1 MLMKLK
7 QKKNKNYTRDK
18 KNLTTTYIL
27 KLTHRPSIL
36 PGACPCCRWKP
47 KKFKWKPVAAKMFV
61 KEIRSGGL
69 SREKGLLIMSPKE
82 CYHLNQTLE
91 IWKEL
96 ITNMEHLKIAIFILI
111 TSIYRVLMVL
121 EYIAKIR
128 KDLLDR
134 RFF

>member
-1 MLMKLK
+1 
-7 QKKNKNYTRDK
+7 
-18 KNLTTTYIL
+18 
-27 KLTHRPSIL
+27 
-36 PGACPCCRWKP
+36 
-47 KKFKWKPVAAKMFV
+47 MFV

-111 TSIYRVLMVL
+111 TSICTHGLGIHSQNSEGL
-121 EYIAKIR
+121 T
-128 KDLLDR
+128 
-134 RFF
+134 

>member
-1 MLMKLK
+1 
-7 QKKNKNYTRDK
+7 
-18 KNLTTTYIL
+18 
-27 KLTHRPSIL
+27 
-36 PGACPCCRWKP
+36 
-47 KKFKWKPVAAKMFV
+47 MFV
-61 KEIRSGGL
+61 KEIRSGAL

-96 ITNMEHLKIAIFILI
+96 ITNMEHYLKIAIFILI

>member
-1 MLMKLK
+1 
-7 QKKNKNYTRDK
+7 
-18 KNLTTTYIL
+18 
-27 KLTHRPSIL
+27 
-36 PGACPCCRWKP
+36 
-47 KKFKWKPVAAKMFV
+47 MFV
-61 KEIRSGGL
+61 KEIRSGAL

-96 ITNMEHLKIAIFILI
+96 III

>member
-1 MLMKLK
+1 
-7 QKKNKNYTRDK
+7 
-18 KNLTTTYIL
+18 
-27 KLTHRPSIL
+27 
-36 PGACPCCRWKP
+36 
-47 KKFKWKPVAAKMFV
+47 MFV
-61 KEIRSGGL
+61 KEIRSGAL

-96 ITNMEHLKIAIFILI
+96 ITNMEQLKIAICISI

-121 EYIAKIR
+121 EYIAKIW

>member
-1 MLMKLK
+1 
-7 QKKNKNYTRDK
+7 
-18 KNLTTTYIL
+18 
-27 KLTHRPSIL
+27 
-36 PGACPCCRWKP
+36 
-47 KKFKWKPVAAKMFV
+47 
-61 KEIRSGGL
+61 
-69 SREKGLLIMSPKE
+69 MSPKE

-111 TSIYRVLMVL
+111 TPIYSVLVDL
-121 EYIAKIR
+121 KYIAKIR

>member
-1 MLMKLK
+1 
-7 QKKNKNYTRDK
+7 
-18 KNLTTTYIL
+18 
-27 KLTHRPSIL
+27 
-36 PGACPCCRWKP
+36 
-47 KKFKWKPVAAKMFV
+47 MFV
-61 KEIRSGGL
+61 KEIRSGAL
-69 SREKGLLIMSPKE
+69 SREKGLLMMSPKE

-96 ITNMEHLKIAIFILI
+96 ITIMEHLKITIFILI

-128 KDLLDR
+128 KDFLDR